1 MAGASLVLV
10 QLAQRLAS
18 SPIQLRVLWRLE
30 WPGPLSVKREPGKK
44 VIDILLCSSHQFAH
58 GVTPS
63 RQFRSALRVHP
74 SLAGRRPE
82 GLNDGLDDGLA
93 LLTLGRAS
101 YAQLNYTRK
110 RDDDPGLFAL
120 SPHTVES
127 KSGAPV
133 PDLTLQPTNKWIRVQ
148 FWTIFLVLCVC
159 VGLYVNKFQSRVT
172 PWVLIVPALP
182 FFFPVRGLVRRHFTR
197 VTLAGGKLRYE
208 SGVFSK
214 TTRTI
219 PISKVQDVRAEQ
231 TFTQRLFGI
240 GDVMVE
246 TAGEAGALGIA
257 NIDNPQ
263 RVVEAILDA
272 EGPAAKQKQEPA

>member
-1 MAGASLVLV
+1 M
-10 QLAQRLAS
+10 
-18 SPIQLRVLWRLE
+18 
-30 WPGPLSVKREPGKK
+30 
-44 VIDILLCSSHQFAH
+44 
-58 GVTPS
+58 
-63 RQFRSALRVHP
+63 
-74 SLAGRRPE
+74 
-82 GLNDGLDDGLA
+82 
-93 LLTLGRAS
+93 
-101 YAQLNYTRK
+101 
-110 RDDDPGLFAL
+110 
-120 SPHTVES
+120 
-127 KSGAPV
+127 

>member
-1 MAGASLVLV
+1 
-10 QLAQRLAS
+10 
-18 SPIQLRVLWRLE
+18 
-30 WPGPLSVKREPGKK
+30 
-44 VIDILLCSSHQFAH
+44 
-58 GVTPS
+58 
-63 RQFRSALRVHP
+63 
-74 SLAGRRPE
+74 
-82 GLNDGLDDGLA
+82 
-93 LLTLGRAS
+93 
-101 YAQLNYTRK
+101 
-110 RDDDPGLFAL
+110 
-120 SPHTVES
+120 
-127 KSGAPV
+127 V